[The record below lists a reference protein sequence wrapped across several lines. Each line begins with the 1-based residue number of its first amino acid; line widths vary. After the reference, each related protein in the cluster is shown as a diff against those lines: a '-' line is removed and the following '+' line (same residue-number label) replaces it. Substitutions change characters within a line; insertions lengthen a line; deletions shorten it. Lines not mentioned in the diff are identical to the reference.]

1 MQSGSKPTE
10 HTVLTWL
17 VDDHLGYCHGLGE
30 LKIAT
35 QRGNDRAPTLR
46 SLDHRRILVG
56 VVPELLELRIPLM
69 LDLVRNGLIGLSDGR
84 LEPLDDLF
92 NLGRDALTSIFEGRD
107 DVVGG
112 LATKIGD
119 LAAGLFG
126 DRRHVADG
134 FVEGAGALLKRL
146 FGGLMG
152 GRAGFLVLAGHNLS
166 VSLLG
171 SYSSC
176 S

>member
-1 MQSGSKPTE
+1 MGGPGTDPSSPSLGVLTLAALTAAAFAGLSQSGIAA
-10 HTVLTWL
+10 LTT
-17 VDDHLGYCHGLGE
+17 
-30 LKIAT
+30 T
-35 QRGNDRAPTLR
+35 QLA
-46 SLDHRRILVG
+46 
-56 VVPELLELRIPLM
+56 
-69 LDLVRNGLIGLSDGR
+69 GLSAT
-84 LEPLDDLF
+84 E
-92 NLGRDALTSIFEGRD
+92 I
-107 DVVGG
+107 GG
-112 LATKIGD
+112 LMTQIGD

-134 FVEGAGALLKRL
+134 FVEGVGALLKRL

>member
-1 MQSGSKPTE
+1 
-10 HTVLTWL
+10 
-17 VDDHLGYCHGLGE
+17 
-30 LKIAT
+30 
-35 QRGNDRAPTLR
+35 
-46 SLDHRRILVG
+46 
-56 VVPELLELRIPLM
+56 M

-112 LATKIGD
+112 LATKIGGLMTQIGD

-134 FVEGAGALLKRL
+134 FVEGVGALLKRL
-146 FGGLMG
+146 FGGLVG